1 MVIQNLNFF
10 DKFGKNLNL
19 NWDETLD
26 QWTGKIFFEQISIAL
41 FENENLFILEKV
53 GGDYKFPTLAQGES
67 LKFAWESSKW
77 ADQLFLYDVLQDQEL
92 SNDSS

>member
-19 NWDETLD
+19 NWDADLE

-41 FENENLFILEKV
+41 FENENLFIIS
-53 GGDYKFPTLAQGES
+53 YFITI
-67 LKFAWESSKW
+67 
-77 ADQLFLYDVLQDQEL
+77 
-92 SNDSS
+92 